1 MQTLFDHFN
10 ELMDKGAYIQ
20 LKQEL
25 NEENAAD
32 LAEYFEELSAE
43 KQLFIFRLLT
53 KDMAAEVFSY
63 MDSDTQEHI
72 VHSITDKEVRNIV
85 DEMFLD
91 DTVDFLEE
99 APANLVKKVLRNT
112 DAETRALINRFLN
125 YPENSAGS
133 LMTIEFVKLRGGMT
147 VDVAMKQIKRTGMDK
162 ETIYTCYVID
172 GQRKLIGVVPLR
184 TLICAKDEELVQDLM
199 EEDVVSV
206 HTTDDQE
213 EVAQIFKKY
222 NWMALPVTDLENR
235 LVGIITVD
243 DIVDVIEQETTED
256 MEKMAAL
263 LPSDE
268 EYLKPYCVAVCTD
281 GIRYPQFFGYQPLSD
296 VVGNG
301 YGAFQLHHHH
311 HRYWG
316 ERRLSGFHHDHSWYG
331 AGRNRSERRTP
342 SCLER
347 SSGRRPLRHCPG
359 GSQYGAYD
367 IFQPQYGIFGRLYRF
382 HQYGSRCSA
391 FQDHRLYPA
400 NSGKDFEGRPSYD
413 GRPFDFHTGGRC
425 GIDFVFQHCDRIADV
440 NKNLDF
446 EGGVTWKNGMKRQN
460 SGRRCWKKD
469 IMYSCEKN

>member
-1 MQTLFDHFN
+1 MEEMQTLFDHFN

-268 EYLKPYCVAVCTD
+268 EYLKTPVLKLA
-281 GIRYPQFFGYQPLSD
+281 
-296 VVGNG
+296 
-301 YGAFQLHHHH
+301 
-311 HRYWG
+311 
-316 ERRLSGFHHDHSWYG
+316 
-331 AGRNRSERRTP
+331 RNRIVWLCVLMISGT
-342 SCLER
+342 L
-347 SSGRRPLRHCPG
+347 SSAIISGYDAILSQAVQLAAFIPVLTG
-359 GSQYGAYD
+359 TGGNAGSQTSATIIRGMSLGD
-367 IFQPQYGIFGRLYRF
+367 IRPRDILRVM
-382 HQYGSRCSA
+382 
-391 FQDHRLYPA
+391 
-400 NSGKDFEGRPSYD
+400 GKEVQVG
-413 GRPFDFHTGGRC
+413 
-425 GIDFVFQHCDRIADV
+425 
-440 NKNLDF
+440 
-446 EGGVTWKNGMKRQN
+446 
-460 SGRRCWKKD
+460 
-469 IMYSCEKN
+469 

>member
-1 MQTLFDHFN
+1 MEEMQTLFDHFN

-147 VDVAMKQIKRTGMDK
+147 VDVAMQQIKRTGMDK

-268 EYLKPYCVAVCTD
+268 EYLKTPVTKLA
-281 GIRYPQFFGYQPLSD
+281 
-296 VVGNG
+296 
-301 YGAFQLHHHH
+301 
-311 HRYWG
+311 
-316 ERRLSGFHHDHSWYG
+316 
-331 AGRNRSERRTP
+331 RNRIVWLCVLMISGT
-342 SCLER
+342 L
-347 SSGRRPLRHCPG
+347 SSAIISGYDAILSQAVQLAAFIPVLTG
-359 GSQYGAYD
+359 TGGNAGSQTSATIIRGMSLGD
-367 IFQPQYGIFGRLYRF
+367 IRPRDILRVMGKEIQVGMICGVLLAALNFIKQTIF
-382 HQYGSRCSA
+382 S
-391 FQDHRLYPA
+391 
-400 NSGKDFEGRPSYD
+400 PS
-413 GRPFDFHTGGRC
+413 T
-425 GIDFVFQHCDRIADV
+425 
-440 NKNLDF
+440 
-446 EGGVTWKNGMKRQN
+446 
-460 SGRRCWKKD
+460 D
-469 IMYSCEKN
+469 IMVDLTVSVSMGFVVVVAKAMGCVLPIGAKVCKLDPAIMAGPLITTVVDAVALVIFFSVAQWLVL